1 MASTMGAMLFSGPCN
16 TDHGASFIE
25 QTVTK
30 PYYMTNATL
39 GKKARRTR
47 KAMSFDLQP
56 GPRSS
61 TIQFILGY
69 SRALKVV
76 DAPPVGQIDIV
87 LN

>member
-1 MASTMGAMLFSGPCN
+1 
-16 TDHGASFIE
+16 
-25 QTVTK
+25 
-30 PYYMTNATL
+30 MTNATL
-39 GKKARRTR
+39 GKKTRRTR
-47 KAMSFDLQP
+47 KAMPVDLGT
-56 GPRSS
+56 GPSTS